1 MLVTL
6 ADQCDHKLMQYRDE
20 EKTEIKKLKD
30 EKKSLLDK
38 INQLKQDKHSLQVQ
52 VDKVLYFLRHVIF
65 GELKSI

>member
-30 EKKSLLDK
+30 EKKGLIDV

-52 VDKVLYFLRHVIF
+52 VDKV
-65 GELKSI
+65 E

>member
-20 EKTEIKKLKD
+20 EKMEIRKLKD
-30 EKKSLLDK
+30 EKKGLIDM

-52 VDKVLYFLRHVIF
+52 VDKV
-65 GELKSI
+65 